1 MRGASAASLMEWDGV
16 GTLALS
22 TCLPGYDDESIVTI
36 VCGWRERGRACGY
49 GACGPPSRAG
59 RVEDGVNMMASS
71 PRHGGSISAATR
83 VGVVELH
90 APCARAAGSRP
101 VLPRSRGFSAET
113 GQRHRQRQRTEGVR
127 PRGASPRS
135 LGVYL
140 YGQNLF
146 HLVWIRW
153 LSSFR
158 FRGFCFFGDWGEHR
172 AHHVLC
178 VLVHLALKPAKHTHS
193 RRRSRTGVPR
203 WNTLQRT
210 AAPRRTRPSHQR
222 TLSRQRRARRCATER
237 TRRTRLGLSRGA
249 CRPRPRGS
257 AYRHSS
263 PHRHSLSRHVAP
275 GRLPPVSLPPP
286 PSRFA

>member
-146 HLVWIRW
+146 HLVWIRLAFEFPVSW
-153 LSSFR
+153 ILLFWGLGGAPSASRALCACAPCPETRQTHTLTQTVSHGRAALEHPTAHGRAAADASQSSKDVVTTAARAPLRDGADAQNTPRALARRLPTTTQGQRIQTLITASSF
-158 FRGFCFFGDWGEHR
+158 
-172 AHHVLC
+172 
-178 VLVHLALKPAKHTHS
+178 P
-193 RRRSRTGVPR
+193 
-203 WNTLQRT
+203 
-210 AAPRRTRPSHQR
+210 
-222 TLSRQRRARRCATER
+222 
-237 TRRTRLGLSRGA
+237 
-249 CRPRPRGS
+249 
-257 AYRHSS
+257 
-263 PHRHSLSRHVAP
+263 
-275 GRLPPVSLPPP
+275 
-286 PSRFA
+286 